1 MRISSDTNE
10 GRRVPVG
17 RVAFV
22 EYGDDFITMFD
33 FEPAL
38 RCIVDEIRNRVIKR
52 LRTELGIDVTE
63 LKK

>member
-1 MRISSDTNE
+1 MTARPSRSRRIR
-10 GRRVPVG
+10 GI
-17 RVAFV
+17 
-22 EYGDDFITMFD
+22 YGDDFITMFD